1 MKRTAKDK
9 NDKVI
14 LMKKGKKTDQEKPKK
29 PSADQFDNVQR
40 LVYLLQVHQVELEHQ
55 NEELRIA
62 HEELEQSRNKY
73 VNLFDFSPI
82 PYFTLNPAGIIQEV
96 NLSASKMIG
105 IERRKLIGKNFITFV
120 PFDERDLFQ
129 NFLQTVFNTTV
140 KYSLELKVTSKD
152 KKEYNVLLDG
162 LKLEDYVAP
171 GEYCQVALIDLTE
184 YKNIQESLKRSN
196 DELKKLNIA
205 KDKFFSIIAHDLRNP
220 FHSLLGFSEILAS
233 EIETLTNEEIVT
245 FTKGLNDDLRN
256 IYGLLDNLLQWSMM
270 QRDMLDYNPVKL
282 DLHKLVNKMI
292 AVSSKMAEEKYI
304 VIHNNIVHGTF
315 VFADVDMLRS
325 IIQNLLINAIKFTR
339 MQGSIVFSSAEK
351 GNIIEVSVEDSGT
364 GIESRAIP
372 SLFSFDRLLSNSGT
386 AGERGTGL
394 GLPLCKEFVERNDGK
409 IWVES
414 ELGKGSK
421 FIFTLQK
428 STSTEKGKRKKET
441 G

>member
-1 MKRTAKDK
+1 MKRTAKGK

-14 LMKKGKKTDQEKPKK
+14 LMKKKKSTEQTKPKK
-29 PSADQFDNVQR
+29 PSSDQFDDVQR

-82 PYFTLNPAGIIQEV
+82 PYFTLDQEGIIQEV

-105 IERRKLIGKNFITFV
+105 IGRKRLIGKNFITYV
-120 PFDERDLFQ
+120 PLEERDVFGS
-129 NFLQTVFNTTV
+129 FLHTVFNSSV
-140 KYSLELKVTSKD
+140 KHSRELKVTSKD
-152 KKEYNVLLDG
+152 KKVYSVLLDG

-171 GEYCQVALIDLTE
+171 AQYCQVALIDLTE
-184 YKNIQESLKRSN
+184 YKKIEDSLKRSN
-196 DELKKLNIA
+196 EELKDLNMA

-245 FTKGLNDDLRN
+245 FSKGLNDDLRN
-256 IYGLLDNLLQWSMM
+256 IYGLLDNLLQWSMI
-270 QRDMLDYNPVKL
+270 QRNMLDYNPVEI
-282 DLHKLVNKMI
+282 DLHNLVNKMI
-292 AVSSKMAEEKYI
+292 AVSSMMAEEK
-304 VIHNNIVHGTF
+304 NITTQNDIAEETF
-315 VFADVDMLRS
+315 VYADTDMLRS

-339 MQGSIVFSSAEK
+339 QNGTIVISAVEK
-351 GNIIEVSVEDSGT
+351 GKIIEVSVEDSGM
-364 GIESRAIP
+364 GIESRAITK
-372 SLFSFDRLLSNSGT
+372 LFNFDRLLSTSGT

-394 GLPLCKEFVERNDGK
+394 GLPLCKEFIERNHGK

-414 ELGKGSK
+414 EPGKGSK

-428 STSTEKGKRKKET
+428 ASAIDAEKK
-441 G
+441 